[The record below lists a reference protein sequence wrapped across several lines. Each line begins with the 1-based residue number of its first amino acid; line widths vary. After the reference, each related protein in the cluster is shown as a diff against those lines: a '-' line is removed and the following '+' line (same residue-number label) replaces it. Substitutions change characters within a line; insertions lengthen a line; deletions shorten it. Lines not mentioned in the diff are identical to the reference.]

1 MHIRHLHLIHVNFH
15 IFIELV
21 LSSIFR
27 SHEFFH
33 EFLVAVLIDRKGNI
47 HKQDF
52 KSVQKVPGKLHLLS

>member
-1 MHIRHLHLIHVNFH
+1 MHIRLLHLIHVDFH
-15 IFIELV
+15 IFIKLV

-33 EFLVAVLIDRKGNI
+33 EFLVALLIGRKGNI

-52 KSVQKVPGKLHLLS
+52 KSVQNVP